1 MSTTN
6 PKLSEERSQTIV
18 SSTKSVTLKIKRS
31 NPGLNSEEKFDQFI
45 VPVEKW
51 TTVLDALIDAKS
63 HLDHSIGIRYSCRQA
78 SCGSCGMKINGKPAL
93 ACFTKISE
101 LKSNEITIE
110 PMDNFPV
117 VRDLVVNFT
126 RLINNHKK
134 IMPYVV
140 RKDSEITPGTGVREI
155 LQTPEDVEKYIQ
167 FSSCIKCGL
176 CNSACPTMAMDTTFV
191 GPQALAQAYRYI
203 ADTRDQGKNCLLYT
217 SDAADE

>member
-1 MSTTN
+1 MAAIQ
-6 PKLSEERSQTIV
+6 PKISEEKSQTIV
-18 SSTKSVTLKIKRS
+18 SSTKSATLRIKRS
-31 NPGLNSEEKFDQFI
+31 SSDGFEKFDQFI

-51 TTVLDALIDAKS
+51 TTVLDALLDAKS

-101 LKSNEITIE
+101 LDSETITIE

-117 VRDLVVNFT
+117 IRDLVVNFS

-134 IMPYVV
+134 IMPYVI
-140 RKDSEITPGTGVREI
+140 RGDSEITPGTGVRET

-167 FSSCIKCGL
+167 F
-176 CNSACPTMAMDTTFV
+176 
-191 GPQALAQAYRYI
+191 
-203 ADTRDQGKNCLLYT
+203 
-217 SDAADE
+217 